1 MKKIT
6 NQFLIA
12 LPNMVD
18 PIFKK
23 SIIYIC
29 EHNKDGYMGLI
40 INKPIDNNN
49 AKIFTEIN
57 TMCTN
62 KLSAIYFGGPVNLN
76 QGIVLHDNNYSI
88 NETSKISENI
98 SLTSNEEIMNDIEQ
112 DIGPSS
118 YKFIIGYS
126 GWAIGQLEKEVEN
139 GDWLVTSL
147 DEKAIFDFSE
157 EKKWTTI
164 FSKLGLDV
172 NLFTGGK
179 SGVS

>member
-23 SIIYIC
+23 SIIYMC
-29 EHNKDGYMGLI
+29 EYNKDGHMGLI
-40 INKPIDNNN
+40 INKPIANNN
-49 AKIFTEIN
+49 AEIFTKIN
-57 TMCTN
+57 TTCTN
-62 KLSAIYFGGPVNLN
+62 RLSDIYFGGPVNLN

-88 NETSKISENI
+88 DGTSKISNNI
-98 SLTSNEEIMNDIEQ
+98 SLTSNEKIMNDIDE
-112 DIGPSS
+112 DIGPSN

-126 GWAIGQLEKEVEN
+126 GWSAGQLEKEIEN

>member
-40 INKPIDNNN
+40 INKPITNND
-49 AKIFTEIN
+49 AKKITEIN
-57 TMCTN
+57 TICTN
-62 KLSAIYFGGPVNLN
+62 KLSNIYFGGPLNLN
-76 QGIVLHDNNYSI
+76 QAIVLHDNNYSI
-88 NETSKISENI
+88 EGTSKISKNI
-98 SLTSNEEIMNDIEQ
+98 SLTANEGIMSDIEE
-112 DIGPSS
+112 DIGPDS

-126 GWAIGQLEKEVEN
+126 GWAIGQLEKEIEN
-139 GDWLVTSL
+139 GDWLVASL
-147 DEKAIFDFSE
+147 DGKAIFDFSE
-157 EKKWTTI
+157 EKKWATI
-164 FSKLGLDV
+164 FSNLGLDV
-172 NLFTGGK
+172 NLFTGGE